1 MVHLMVPC
9 FDWGLGPMPGEFTR
23 RGVSKFG
30 NSWFVASGDT
40 PCRHTPKTSQSQT
53 QHSNATSKIPS
64 WPLCLHR
71 KQHCRKNCSDDQCM
85 NVMPAMLIL
94 EVPSLC
100 TLLYPCRLHKNVLG
114 VRKGL
119 CRQPHAWQGRAFHSW
134 DAGHTWRVNVEKE
147 FQFHSPWQHNWSCV
161 MFVHLSFTELESTLD
176 FSEQTT
182 CSVVYV
188 CICHIS
194 HGGTWM
200 DTNFDHFDPP
210 SSIKPDRFPRW
221 KLERGPALPIYTTR
235 TRYWHCKHC
244 TLEASMNCGACPQD
258 SKMHLD
264 APSHGT

>member
-176 FSEQTT
+176 FSETT

-194 HGGTWM
+194 QFRSSELHQTWPFSQM
-200 DTNFDHFDPP
+200 KAGERACLANLHYQDPLLTLYLRGFNELWCL
-210 SSIKPDRFPRW
+210 SSRF
-221 KLERGPALPIYTTR
+221 
-235 TRYWHCKHC
+235 
-244 TLEASMNCGACPQD
+244 
-258 SKMHLD
+258 
-264 APSHGT
+264 